1 MQFHPLANVF
11 PLIDGDDF
19 AALVEDVRANG
30 LREKIKLY
38 DGAILDGRNR
48 YRACVEAGV
57 DPVFEMFDGGDPV
70 AYVISLNLRRRQL
83 DESQRAM
90 VAARLAN
97 IGHGGD
103 RKSDQAANLP
113 LEAPIQQVSQAQA
126 AQLTNVGERSVRSAR
141 KVIESGDEDL
151 AAAVDQGK
159 IAVSAA
165 EKIAALPE
173 DDRKKVLAAPAP
185 EKAIKK
191 VVREKREET
200 LADRQRALPDKK
212 YGVIYADPE
221 WRFEVYSRETGMDRA
236 ADNHYPTSETT
247 DICARDVASIAADD
261 CVLFL
266 WSTQPML
273 PQALAAMAAWGFDY
287 KSRCVWAKD
296 RLGTGYW
303 FRDKCEV
310 LLVGTRGEVP
320 APAMGDQWPSLI
332 EAPVGEHSAK
342 PEIFAEMI
350 EAYFPNLPKIELNR
364 RGPPRPGWD
373 AWGNEAGEDASKACG
388 MEARQ

>member
-1 MQFHPLANVF
+1 MQFHPLANIF

-48 YRACVEAGV
+48 YRACVEASV
-57 DPVFEMFDGGDPV
+57 DPVFEIFDGGDPV

-97 IGHGGD
+97 IRHGGD

-141 KVIESGDEDL
+141 KVIECGDGDL

-159 IAVSAA
+159 LAVSAA

-173 DDRKKVLAAPAP
+173 GDRKKVLAAPEP

-191 VVREKREET
+191 VVREKREEQ

-236 ADNHYPTSETT
+236 ADNHYPTTQT
-247 DICARDVASIAADD
+247 RDICARDVAAIAADD
-261 CVLFL
+261 CALFL

-273 PQALAAMAAWGFDY
+273 PQALAVMAAWGFAY

-303 FRDKCEV
+303 FRDKCEI
-310 LLVGTRGEVP
+310 LLVGTRGNVP

-332 EAPVGEHSAK
+332 EAPVGAHSAK

-350 EAYFPNLPKIELNR
+350 EAYFPHLPKIELNR
-364 RGPPRPGWD
+364 RGSPRPGWD
-373 AWGNEAGEDASKACG
+373 AWGNEADDNALKSCD

>member
-1 MQFHPLANVF
+1 MTSGAATGHTAVKAFHPLANIF
-11 PLIDGDDF
+11 PLIEGEDF
-19 AALVEDVRANG
+19 VALAADIRANG
-30 LREKIKLY
+30 LREKIRLC
-38 DGAILDGRNR
+38 DGMILDGRNR
-48 YRACVEAGV
+48 YRACLDAGV
-57 DPVFEMFDGGDPV
+57 DPVFEIYAGGDPV
-70 AYVISLNLRRRQL
+70 AYVVSLNLRRRQM

-97 IGHGGD
+97 MRQGARTD
-103 RKSDQAANLP
+103 LQPSANWP
-113 LEAPIQQVSQAQA
+113 EVSQSHA
-126 AQLTNVGERSVRSAR
+126 AQLTNVGERSVRRAR
-141 KVIESGDEDL
+141 RVIDCGDEGL
-151 AAAVDQGK
+151 AAAVDQGRVAVSVAAK
-159 IAVSAA
+159 IAELPA
-165 EKIAALPE
+165 EE
-173 DDRKKVLAAPAP
+173 REKVLGAPAP
-185 EKAIKK
+185 EHAIKK
-191 VVREKREET
+191 V
-200 LADRQRALPDKK
+200 ARQKKEAALGAKQCALPDGK

-247 DICARDVASIAADD
+247 SICARDIASIAADD

-273 PQALAAMAAWGFDY
+273 PDALRVMGAWGFSY

-303 FRDKCEV
+303 FRDKCEI
-310 LLVGTRGEVP
+310 LLVGTRGDVP

-350 EAYFPNLPKIELNR
+350 EAYFPRLPKIELNR
-364 RGPPRPGWD
+364 RGLPRPGWD
-373 AWGNEAGEDASKACG
+373 AWGLEAGAH
-388 MEARQ
+388 